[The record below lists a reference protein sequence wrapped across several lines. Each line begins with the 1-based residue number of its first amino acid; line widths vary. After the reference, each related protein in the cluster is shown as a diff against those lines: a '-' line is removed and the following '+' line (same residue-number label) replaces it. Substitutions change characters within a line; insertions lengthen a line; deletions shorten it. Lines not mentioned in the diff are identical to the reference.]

1 MEFIELLAFVVKQ
14 TLFSD
19 EVILKYIWWKKM
31 VDKF

>member
-1 MEFIELLAFVVKQ
+1 MEFIELLAFAVKQ